1 MDAKKNEAAVST
13 WRAFLDNHVGEL
25 VSIDFFTAPTA
36 TFRILFVLIV
46 LAHARRRIVHF
57 NVTEHPTAEWTA
69 AQLMQAFPWDTA
81 PRYLLRDRDRIY
93 GDAFRTQAAN
103 MAITEVLRAPRSPWQ
118 SPYVE
123 RLIGSIRRECLDHVV
138 DRVSYCTSWFS

>member
-69 AQLMQAFPWDTA
+69 QQMVEAFCDGKS
-81 PRYLLRDRDRIY
+81 PRYLIRDRDGVY
-93 GDAFRTQAAN
+93 GLTFRERVKALAIGADFRD
-103 MAITEVLRAPRSPWQ
+103 MADE
-118 SPYVE
+118 
-123 RLIGSIRRECLDHVV
+123 LIGLNVDDSFPLWLRRSRGATLC
-138 DRVSYCTSWFS
+138 S